1 MNEWP
6 ARANL
11 KISALMLRLMVAIV
25 SRLKQQLTVLQKA
38 RDLKHTHL
46 ECLLEKSNQKS
57 EFAK

>member
-6 ARANL
+6 ARANF

-25 SRLKQQLTVLQKA
+25 SRLKQHTVLQKA